1 MAFQMYISLQGDN
14 RIVRFLMDPDTGA
27 LESLGALEVSGGPA
41 PMTFNPTNT
50 TLYVGRRDGLELTSY
65 SIDQRTG
72 DLAETGSVGLG
83 GEPCYLAT
91 DHTGRYVL
99 SAYYQAGHCAV
110 HPIDG
115 SGAVGGAATEWLETG
130 SGAHCFQTDPSNR
143 YAFLPH
149 IANGSGGIARLP
161 VERQQAVNA
170 IYQYKFDAATGRL
183 TPNDPLVV
191 PQGEEIGPRHYRF
204 HPTKDLVYVSNE
216 QGGGVTVYALDTGKG
231 TLSATQTITTLPA
244 DYVGHISCSQIQIH
258 PTGNYLYV
266 GNRGHNSIAS
276 FSIDGS
282 TGMLTATGWEA
293 VDPVPRAISLDPT
306 GNFLFVTGLESG
318 NLITFR
324 VDQKTGGL
332 TRLVSQPIGS
342 LPMWVS
348 IANLPG

>member
-1 MAFQMYISLQGDN
+1 MAYQMYVSLQGDN
-14 RIVRFLMDPDTGA
+14 RIMRFLMNPDTGA
-27 LESLGALEVSGGPA
+27 LESVGAVEVSGGPA

-65 SIDQRTG
+65 DIDQRTG
-72 DLAETGSVGLG
+72 DLVETGSVGLR
-83 GEPCYLAT
+83 GEPCYLST
-91 DHTGRYVL
+91 DHTGRFVL

-110 HPIDG
+110 HPINE

-161 VERQQAVNA
+161 VDRQHAVNA
-170 IYQYKFDAATGRL
+170 IYQYKFDAGTGRL
-183 TPNDPLVV
+183 TPNDPMVV
-191 PQGEEIGPRHYRF
+191 PQDEEVGPRHYRF
-204 HPTKDLVYVSNE
+204 HPSKDLVYVSNE
-216 QGGGVTVYALDTGKG
+216 QGGSVTVYALDTATG
-231 TLSATQTITTLPA
+231 TLSAVQTVTTLPE
-244 DYVGHISCSQIQIH
+244 DYVGHISCSQIQMH
-258 PTGNYLYV
+258 PAGTNLYV
-266 GNRGHNSIAS
+266 GNRGHDSIAS
-276 FSIDGS
+276 FSIDSG

-293 VDPVPRAISLDPT
+293 VDPVPRAFSLDPT

-318 NLITFR
+318 TLITFR
-324 VDQKTGGL
+324 VDQHTGEL
-332 TRLVSQPIGS
+332 TRLDSRLLGS